1 MRSYAT
7 HTELNCIPNV
17 NQEGNYI
24 CSMYIQHCD
33 YTDVQGYLMEQLAI
47 NPKLLAWIFENNS
60 LIGKSYLA
68 LNRERYEAF

>member
-33 YTDVQGYLMEQLAI
+33 YTDVQGYLMEQLEI
-47 NPKLLAWIFENNS
+47 NPKLLCLDF
-60 LIGKSYLA
+60 
-68 LNRERYEAF
+68 